1 MDGGEE
7 VSGGFVVAG
16 GDGAE
21 LLEFGEEILDQMAR
35 FVEVSVEVARQVA
48 MRSGRDD
55 RRFAGGLQQFDDAP
69 IGVESLVSD
78 QGVGPHPRQQ
88 MIRSDQIVGLPAGQ
102 VEADWV
108 AERIDQS
115 VDLGAQ
121 STAGSSDRLV
131 LAGFFL
137 APALC

>member
-1 MDGGEE
+1 
-7 VSGGFVVAG
+7 
-16 GDGAE
+16 
-21 LLEFGEEILDQMAR
+21 
-35 FVEVSVEVARQVA
+35 
-48 MRSGRDD
+48 
-55 RRFAGGLQQFDDAP
+55 
-69 IGVESLVSD
+69 
-78 QGVGPHPRQQ
+78 

-108 AERIDQS
+108 AERIDQG

-131 LAGFFL
+131 LAGFFW